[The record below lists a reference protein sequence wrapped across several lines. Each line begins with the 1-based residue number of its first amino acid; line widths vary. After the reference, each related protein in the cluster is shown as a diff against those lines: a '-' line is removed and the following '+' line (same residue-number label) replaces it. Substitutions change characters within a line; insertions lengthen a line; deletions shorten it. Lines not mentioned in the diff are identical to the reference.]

1 MADEVTRGILVLM
14 FDIDSFVAACR
25 AARHEVDAPE
35 RIAALLAKIVEDP
48 AAIEEAVEKRR
59 AGKRAGEMAE
69 VFASDDDLTIYQ
81 LSFPSNLFGAPH
93 DHAGWAVIGVYSG
106 VEAFNLYTEAKG
118 ALAKTGRQVLRAP
131 EVAVLRADLIHDIDN
146 PGGVASGSIH
156 VYSNRHFDLP
166 SRRIWRDESALPE
179 PFTLARSFEYGMER
193 TSRRRKE
200 LGLGDAEVPLM
211 PSLDAVR
218 PGPK

>member
-1 MADEVTRGILVLM
+1 M

-25 AARHEVDAPE
+25 AARHEKDGPE
-35 RIAALLAKIVEDP
+35 RIAALLKEIVEDP
-48 AAIEEAVEKRR
+48 RAIEEAVEKRR
-59 AGKRAGEMAE
+59 DGKRAGEMAE

-106 VEAFNLYTEAKG
+106 VEAFNLYRAEKG
-118 ALAKTGRQVLRAP
+118 VLEKAGRQVLRAP
-131 EVAVLRADLIHDIDN
+131 DVAILQPDLIHDIDN

-166 SRRIWRDESALPE
+166 TRRIWRDEAASPE
-179 PFTLARSFEYGMER
+179 PFTIARSLEYGMAR

-200 LGLGDAEVPLM
+200 LGLEDAEPPLM
-211 PSLDAVR
+211 PNFEAVR
-218 PGPK
+218 QGPQ